1 MSQSKDTP
9 FGCQANVA
17 NDSGGT
23 ALPSPRGRK
32 HGVPPL
38 VVLAKGGSVSE
49 ATVFELHPCRN
60 RRVPPLDAKR
70 TSRRAREEPL
80 YRLLA
85 AGSTG
90 YPFGGAS
97 KRRLGLGSNRF

>member
-60 RRVPPLDAKR
+60 RRVPLWMPSERRGGLGR
-70 TSRRAREEPL
+70 NRSTVSSRPEARAN
-80 YRLLA
+80 
-85 AGSTG
+85 
-90 YPFGGAS
+90 PFGGAS

>member
-9 FGCQANVA
+9 FGCQANVEA
-17 NDSGGT
+17 GSGGT

-32 HGVPPL
+32 HGLPPL

-60 RRVPPLDAKR
+60 RRLPPLDAKR

-90 YPFGGAS
+90 YP
-97 KRRLGLGSNRF
+97 LWWC

>member
-1 MSQSKDTP
+1 MPSERR
-9 FGCQANVA
+9 
-17 NDSGGT
+17 GGLGRNRS
-23 ALPSPRGRK
+23 AVSSRPEARGT
-32 HGVPPL
+32 PL

-60 RRVPPLDAKR
+60 RKVPPLDAKR
-70 TSRRAREEPL
+70 TSRRAREEPI

-90 YPFGGAS
+90 
-97 KRRLGLGSNRF
+97 